1 MMKKSLKLALI
12 AASASIMLAAPAN
25 AHRAWLLPSATVLS
39 GNDLWVTVDA
49 AISNDLF
56 YFEHHPMRL
65 DGLAVTA
72 PDGSIAKAE
81 NAATGRY
88 RSTFDVKIAQPGTYK
103 IAVLNQGAFVRYK
116 LDGQDKRMRVTADE
130 IASKIPANA
139 TDVRITE
146 SQGRIETFVTTGKP
160 SETVFKP
167 TGQGLELVPVTHPN
181 NLLAGEQAKF
191 KLVLDGQP
199 AAGLDVEVVPGGI
212 RYRDQLNSIKVKTD
226 DTGTFAIKW
235 PAPGMYWL
243 SASVQDNKATIKNAS
258 RRASYSATVEVL
270 PP

>member
-1 MMKKSLKLALI
+1 MKSTLKLALI
-12 AASASIMLAAPAN
+12 AASALTLLTMPAN

-72 PDGSIAKAE
+72 PDGSAAKTE
-81 NAATGRY
+81 NMATGRY
-88 RSTFDVKIAQPGTYK
+88 RSTFDLKLDQPGTYK
-103 IAVLNQGAFVRYK
+103 IAVLNQGAFARYK
-116 LDGQDKRMRVTADE
+116 LDGQDKRWRGTADE
-130 IASKIPANA
+130 IATKIPGNA
-139 TDVRITE
+139 TDVRITQN
-146 SQGRIETFVTTGKP
+146 QGLIETFVTTGKP
-160 SETVFKP
+160 TEAVFKT

-181 NLLAGEQAKF
+181 NLLAGEEAKF

-199 AAGLDVEVVPGGI
+199 AAGLEVEVVPGGI

-226 DTGTFAIKW
+226 DSGTFAVKW
-235 PAPGMYWL
+235 PTPGMYWL
-243 SASVQDNKATIKNAS
+243 SASVQDDKATIKDAK
-258 RRASYSATVEVL
+258 RRASYTATVEVL

>member
-1 MMKKSLKLALI
+1 MKSNIKLAFI
-12 AASASIMLAAPAN
+12 AASALTLLAVPAN

-72 PDGSIAKAE
+72 PDGSAAKTE
-81 NAATGRY
+81 NMATGRY
-88 RSTFDVKIAQPGTYK
+88 RSTFDLKLDQPGTYK
-103 IAVLNQGAFVRYK
+103 IAVLNQGAFARYK
-116 LDGQDKRMRVTADE
+116 LDGQDKRWRGPADE
-130 IASKIPANA
+130 IATKIPTNA
-139 TDVRITE
+139 TDVRITQ

-160 SETVFKP
+160 TEAVFKT

-181 NLLAGEQAKF
+181 NLLAGEEAKF

-199 AAGLDVEVVPGGI
+199 AAGLEVEVVPGGI

-226 DTGTFAIKW
+226 ESGTFAVKW
-235 PAPGMYWL
+235 PTPGMYWL
-243 SASVQDNKATIKNAS
+243 SASVQDDKATIKEAK
-258 RRASYSATVEVL
+258 RRASYTATVEVL